1 PVIGA
6 TLGFHGSLLLSSGLA
21 VLGVIVTAIFVKEP
35 AGRSLEEA
43 GRESGWVP
51 TEPVITREALPSEA
65 GISV

>member
-1 PVIGA
+1 
-6 TLGFHGSLLLSSGLA
+6 LGFHGSLLLSSGLA

-51 TEPVITREALPSEA
+51 AEPVITREALPSEA